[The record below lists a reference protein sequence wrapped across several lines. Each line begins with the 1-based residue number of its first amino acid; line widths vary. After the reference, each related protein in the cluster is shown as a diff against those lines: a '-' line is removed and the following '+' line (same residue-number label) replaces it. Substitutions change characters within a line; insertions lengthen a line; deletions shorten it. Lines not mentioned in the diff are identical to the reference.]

1 MLNGHDVERAKEAL
15 SAIPPDIPREDWVRV
30 GMAAKAAGL
39 PVEAWTDW
47 SSDAS
52 NFGGAK
58 DCISVWRSFKG
69 SGVGEGTLFQLALQ
83 HGWQDDSSR
92 KQDDHDNG
100 SARRPRSGQR
110 SNTKRE
116 PPAAKGHRPNAA
128 ELWAQC
134 EPASAQHPYIVAK
147 RGRVEGLRQIPTGS
161 TLRIAGH
168 DVGGWL
174 VLPATALD
182 GKLQTL
188 QLIPPPGSGKKLN
201 LPGASFADAVHV
213 VGDLTD
219 AARAFI
225 VEGIGQAWAC
235 WQATGQPAVVTFGAG
250 RTEAALQAVR
260 KAYPQLPLVQVPDRG
275 KEAQAQALA
284 RRFDTLL
291 VLLPADR
298 PDNYDANDYAA
309 EHGADELEVLLSN
322 AEQPARR
329 YRLESA
335 DDLAKLPPM
344 RWLVR
349 GVLPTQGLAAVYGP
363 PGSGKTFLVLDLAAA
378 VAEGARWFGFTTKQA
393 PVVYIGLEGEGGLSQ
408 RVQAWSRHHHRA
420 LPAAMR
426 FVVAQP
432 FDLLEPDDLAELAQ
446 SIVATCGPGALI
458 VVDTLNRAAPGAD
471 ENASEDMGRIIDAA
485 KRLQA
490 QVAGL
495 VLLVHH
501 AGKDVSKG
509 MRGHSSLLAA
519 IDAALEVSRQ
529 GSAREWRMAKAKDAA
544 DTDAVGFEL
553 QAVTL
558 GLDDD
563 QLPITSCVVAPT
575 ERTVQAPIRAPQGG
589 NQRIVFDALVE
600 LIEREGSTTAPKA
613 PPGRRAVTVAK
624 TIEAIRGRLI
634 DVEPRRQPERVRD
647 ALTRLQ
653 AGGHIRSEEGWL
665 WLA

>member
-1 MLNGHDVERAKEAL
+1 MSRADLSQAEARAAL
-15 SAIPPDIPREDWVRV
+15 FAISPDIEREDWVRV

-39 PVEAWTDW
+39 PENDWIDW
-47 SSDAS
+47 SRNAPNFAS
-52 NFGGAK
+52 ER
-58 DCISVWRSFKG
+58 DCRSVWRSFKRE
-69 SGVGEGTLFQLALQ
+69 GVGAGTLFHLAKQ
-83 HGWQDDSSR
+83 SGWSMAASEPRAPRQQPR
-92 KQDDHDNG
+92 T
-100 SARRPRSGQR
+100 RPSKTPRLDAAAIWR
-110 SNTKRE
+110 DCKRAD
-116 PPAAKGHRPNAA
+116 P
-128 ELWAQC
+128 
-134 EPASAQHPYIVAK
+134 QHPYIAAK
-147 RGRVEGLRQIPTGS
+147 RGSADGLRQVPAGS
-161 TLRIAGH
+161 GLRIAGQ
-168 DVGGWL
+168 DVDGWL
-174 VLPATALD
+174 VLPAATLD
-182 GKLQTL
+182 GKMQTL
-188 QLIPPPGSGKKLN
+188 QFIPPPGAGKKLN
-201 LPGASFADAVHV
+201 LPGATFGDGVHI

-250 RTEAALQAVR
+250 RTETALQALR
-260 KAYPQLPLVQVPDRG
+260 NAHQHLPLVLVPDRG

-291 VLLPADR
+291 ALLPADK

-309 EHGADELEVLLSN
+309 EHGTDELEVLLSKPL
-322 AEQPARR
+322 QPTRR
-329 YRLESA
+329 YQLASA
-335 DDLAKLPPM
+335 EDLAKLPPM

-349 GVLPTQGLAAVYGP
+349 GVLPAQGLAAVYGP

-378 VAEGARWFGFTTKQA
+378 VADGARWFGFTTKQA
-393 PVVYIGLEGEGGLSQ
+393 PVVYVGLEGEGGLSQ
-408 RVQAWSRHHHRA
+408 RVQAWSQHHRRA
-420 LPAAMR
+420 LPSALR

-446 SIVATCGPGALI
+446 SIVATCGPGALL
-458 VVDTLNRAAPGAD
+458 VVDTLNRAATGAD

-485 KRLQA
+485 KHLQA
-490 QVAGL
+490 AVAGL

-519 IDAALEVSRQ
+519 IDVAIEVSRQ

-544 DTDAVGFEL
+544 DADAVGFEL
-553 QAVTL
+553 EAVTL
-558 GLDDD
+558 GLDEDR
-563 QLPITSCVVAPT
+563 LPITSCVVLPT
-575 ERTVQAPIRAPQGG
+575 ERTAHTPIRAPQGG

-600 LIEREGSTTAPKA
+600 LIEREGSTTAPKV

-624 TIEAIRGRLI
+624 AIETIRGRLI

-653 AGGHIRSEEGWL
+653 AGGHIRAEEGWL